1 MTRDKETECQKC
13 MRFVQKALKGSR
25 CQQLL
30 QSMGMSLQYDYKQS
44 IRECPGDSSN
54 TTDDAG
60 KSISSISLT
69 LPLLPSSSSSSLLG
83 TSALPSSSDTDGLD
97 EDGKEHEKV
106 GRETKH
112 LEVLCTPCGDV
123 GPEAGARAY
132 VKGPEPLSVV
142 LCSNRLCHSED
153 LESALIHELI
163 HVYDVWERKWD
174 LRNCMT
180 LAHSEVR
187 AAKYAECFSAR
198 SVPFFQNYC
207 IQNKAS
213 TATNNMFPKRGN
225 SCVQRVFTDAVNDT
239 APFNNNYT
247 FQTEK
252 TNNNN
257 SSSIHK
263 SNDLKTHYSAKNK
276 FNQTV
281 SNFTEKTT
289 ATSSSDAENP
299 NMSFPIY
306 SEK

>member
-1 MTRDKETECQKC
+1 MHKKVCKMTKNGETECEKC

-30 QSMGMSLQYDYKQS
+30 QSMGMSLQYDYKES
-44 IRECPGDSSN
+44 IREFSGDDDS
-54 TTDDAG
+54 DDAG
-60 KSISSISLT
+60 KSIRSISLT
-69 LPLLPSSSSSSLLG
+69 LPLLPPSSSSSLLG
-83 TSALPSSSDTDGLD
+83 TSALTSSSELEEDEKGTNDGRT
-97 EDGKEHEKV
+97 V
-106 GRETKH
+106 SRERKH

-153 LESALIHELI
+153 LESALIHELV

-213 TATNNMFPKRGN
+213 TATNNMFPKRGK

-239 APFNNNYT
+239 APFNNNNNK
-247 FQTEK
+247 FQTKEK
-252 TNNNN
+252 TNHHHSTPHQINP
-257 SSSIHK
+257 
-263 SNDLKTHYSAKNK
+263 
-276 FNQTV
+276 TV
-281 SNFTEKTT
+281 SNFTEQTT
-289 ATSSSDAENP
+289 ATSSSRVEKNP
-299 NMSFPIY
+299 KMSFPIY
-306 SEK
+306 SER